1 MPLPASPDIRARWP
15 SAGTV
20 ALQGEDTDPKTVEKI
35 ATAIDNDEEVQV
47 DIYNYRADGS
57 GFWNRLMM
65 SPLRDDEGETKF
77 FVGIQHELD
86 GDTKTSE
93 PESDVDQILAE
104 IQHRVKNHLS
114 MVVSMIRVQAR
125 SQNAVD
131 TYDSLARR
139 VEALQ
144 FVYSEMSEQGA
155 VPATSDDVPLGAYLG
170 RIASAIAHI
179 DGREGIRVNFDA
191 DKIAVPVETAART
204 GLVLSEVLTNSL
216 QHAFEDRSE
225 GLVEARVKQ
234 LSGSTLRISV
244 MDDGT
249 GMPDDHDWPQDGNL
263 GSRIVRNLVAGLNGD
278 LNVETKIKGTTI
290 TLDIPLDEQADIIAS
305 ER

>member
-1 MPLPASPDIRARWP
+1 M
-15 SAGTV
+15 
-20 ALQGEDTDPKTVEKI
+20 
-35 ATAIDNDEEVQV
+35 
-47 DIYNYRADGS
+47 
-57 GFWNRLMM
+57 
-65 SPLRDDEGETKF
+65 
-77 FVGIQHELD
+77 
-86 GDTKTSE
+86 
-93 PESDVDQILAE
+93 
-104 IQHRVKNHLS
+104 
-114 MVVSMIRVQAR
+114 
-125 SQNAVD
+125 
-131 TYDSLARR
+131 
-139 VEALQ
+139 
-144 FVYSEMSEQGA
+144 
-155 VPATSDDVPLGAYLG
+155 GAYLG

-204 GLVLSEVLTNSL
+204 GLIFSEVLTNSL

-249 GMPDDHDWPQDGNL
+249 GMPADHDWPNNGNL

-278 LNVETKIKGTTI
+278 LNVDTKIKGTTI

-305 ER
+305 EQ